1 MLTID
6 GLRTYIAADTED
18 IPEMA
23 GVEEIDVAFL
33 PCNQPYTMTP
43 EQVAKAAR
51 AVMPKTLFPYH
62 YSQTPV
68 KRVAELLAG
77 SGVDVRIRNYQ

>member
-6 GLRTYIAADTED
+6 GLRIYIAGDTED

-23 GVEEIDVAFL
+23 ALKDIDVAFL

-51 AVMPKTLFPYH
+51 MIKPKVLFPYH
-62 YSQTPV
+62 YSSTPIKNV
-68 KRVAELLAG
+68 VELLAG
-77 SGVDVRIRNYQ
+77 SGIDVRIRNYQ